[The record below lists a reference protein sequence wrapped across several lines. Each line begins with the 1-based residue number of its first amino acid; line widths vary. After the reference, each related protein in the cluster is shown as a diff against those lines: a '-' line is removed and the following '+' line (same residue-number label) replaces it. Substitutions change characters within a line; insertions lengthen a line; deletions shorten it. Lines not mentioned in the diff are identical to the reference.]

1 MLQSIYLNKN
11 NGKSY
16 NMNKNNLDS
25 RDEVIFIELA
35 VIFSYNLGNIYITDP
50 SEFSGLTSD
59 YRCTRFYCQHLKIA
73 QG

>member
-25 RDEVIFIELA
+25 RDEVFFIERA
-35 VIFSYNLGNIYITDP
+35 VIFSYNLGDIYITDP
-50 SEFSGLTSD
+50 SEFSGLTSK
-59 YRCTRFYCQHLKIA
+59 YRYTRFYCQHLKIA